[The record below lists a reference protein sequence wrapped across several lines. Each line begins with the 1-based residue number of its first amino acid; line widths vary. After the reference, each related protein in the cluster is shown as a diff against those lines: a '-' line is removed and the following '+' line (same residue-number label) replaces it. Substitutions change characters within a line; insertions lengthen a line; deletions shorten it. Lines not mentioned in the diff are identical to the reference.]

1 MTQIDQ
7 TDDLSGPDLTQTGDL
22 PVTIGRYTEQDLGAV
37 AELIVAIQT
46 EEFAIPITL
55 DDQPDLLDI
64 PGFYQVG
71 AGNFWVARQGQ
82 HVIGTIGLREFAPGS
97 AALRKMFVAR
107 SHRGKSGV
115 AAKLLETLLESARQS
130 GLRQIILG
138 TTAAFEAA
146 HRFYEKHGFD
156 RIAESDLP
164 AQFPRMAVD
173 TRFYALEL
181 RP

>member
-1 MTQIDQ
+1 VKKIDRIDICQ
-7 TDDLSGPDLTQTGDL
+7 EPDLTQIGEL
-22 PVTIGRYTEQDLGAV
+22 PITIVRYTDQDLGAV
-37 AELIVAIQT
+37 AELIVSIQT

-71 AGNFWVARQGQ
+71 SGDFWVARQGQ
-82 HVIGTIGLREFAPGS
+82 RVVGTIGLREFAPGS

-107 SHRGKSGV
+107 SHRSKSGV
-115 AAKLLETLLESARQS
+115 AARLLGTLREAACQR

-156 RIAESDLP
+156 RIAESDLR
-164 AQFPRMAVD
+164 AQFRRMAVD

-181 RP
+181 HP